1 MPTIEDEW
9 RPVDPAGFSSTAR
22 SLFRACHQYTN
33 SQHHTGSSLQ
43 HMQLWHLCNYACS
56 TFVRDNPFKKM
67 QCHEIV
73 WIIQF
78 ERASLLREPNDFAN
92 FCKFSKIF
100 VVFLHG
106 ADPDSAV
113 SDVRLTFITP
123 EVLTTQYMY
132 FHYCL
137 ITIKYFIPMLQ
148 YLLMFMQS
156 NKLFL
161 KNCLL

>member
-1 MPTIEDEW
+1 M
-9 RPVDPAGFSSTAR
+9 
-22 SLFRACHQYTN
+22 
-33 SQHHTGSSLQ
+33 
-43 HMQLWHLCNYACS
+43 
-56 TFVRDNPFKKM
+56 RDNPFKKM

-106 ADPDSAV
+106 SDPDSAE
-113 SDVRLTFITP
+113 SDVGLTFMYYARGTYNTIYVLSLLFTYDKILYT
-123 EVLTTQYMY
+123 EVTCLCYTAKQY
-132 FHYCL
+132 
-137 ITIKYFIPMLQ
+137 
-148 YLLMFMQS
+148 
-156 NKLFL
+156 NKPFL